1 MFNLI
6 SLHVGDYFLCFQM
19 ENEEVMGGTSE
30 LVDKVNLVDEDK
42 DDDDLVKVELEDV
55 LVIVGSQKRKA
66 KRR

>member
-1 MFNLI
+1 
-6 SLHVGDYFLCFQM
+6 M